1 MNVRCLK
8 NNAIVLVLVGL
19 IAALLLSKVSTAGLP
34 WRLVKSYQVVIDGVD
49 YGVFDRVRGFQNFG
63 NTVGHYR
70 VTLERTFV
78 VNPSLSWWARQQ
90 LVRRQVLRDIALRVV
105 DDDGVARQIVLR
117 HCQPLSWSVA
127 ATVPSFLGGYHET
140 IDLAVQEVSYL

>member
-1 MNVRCLK
+1 MPSALK
-8 NNAIVLVLVGL
+8 KNALILVLVGL
-19 IAALLLSKVSTAGLP
+19 TVVLLVSRVSPAGLP
-34 WRLVKSYQVVIDGVD
+34 WPLVKSYQVVIDGVD
-49 YGVFDRVRGFQNFG
+49 YGVFDRIRGFKSLG
-63 NTVGHYR
+63 NTIGHYR

-90 LVRRQVLRDIALRVV
+90 LIRKQVLRDISLQVV
-105 DDDGVARQIVLR
+105 DDDGIERRIVLR

-127 ATVPSFLGGYHET
+127 ATVPAFLGGYHET

>member
-1 MNVRCLK
+1 MSCVLK
-8 NNAIVLVLVGL
+8 KNAVMFVLIGL
-19 IAALLLSKVSTAGLP
+19 TVVLLLSKTSPAGLP
-34 WRLVKSYQVVIDGVD
+34 WHLLKSYQVVIDGVD
-49 YGVFDRVRGFQNFG
+49 YGVFDRVRGFQSFG

-90 LVRRQVLRDIALRVV
+90 LVRKQVLRDIALLVTN
-105 DDDGVARQIVLR
+105 DDGVSRRIVLR

-127 ATVPSFLGGYHET
+127 ATVPAFLGGYHET